1 MNHRYYTIAISILIL
16 LGACSRSS
24 KMGTI
29 REFPLNSLDNII
41 ATDNVYFD
49 KDISSDNLGSLRI
62 ETGKPI
68 IIPLFK
74 ITDLKIDNSRLVYSA
89 KIRTQQVI
97 GQVYLEMNCHLSEQA
112 SLNTTAQ
119 ANLLS
124 GSSDWKE
131 QEASIDLQKGQ
142 MPDSLM
148 LNLIING
155 RGIVWIDDIKLSRDP
170 LTK

>member
-1 MNHRYYTIAISILIL
+1 MNNRYYTIAISILIL

-41 ATDNVYFD
+41 AKDNVYFD

-62 ETGKPI
+62 ETEKPVI
-68 IIPLFK
+68 ISLFR
-74 ITDLKIDNSRLVYSA
+74 ITDLKIDNTRLTYSA

-97 GQVYLEMNCHLSEQA
+97 GQVYLEMNCNLPEQT
-112 SLNTTAQ
+112 SLNTAAQ

-124 GSSDWKE
+124 GSNDWKE
-131 QEASIDLQKGQ
+131 QETSVDLQKGQ
-142 MPDSLM
+142 MPDSLT
-148 LNLIING
+148 LYLVING